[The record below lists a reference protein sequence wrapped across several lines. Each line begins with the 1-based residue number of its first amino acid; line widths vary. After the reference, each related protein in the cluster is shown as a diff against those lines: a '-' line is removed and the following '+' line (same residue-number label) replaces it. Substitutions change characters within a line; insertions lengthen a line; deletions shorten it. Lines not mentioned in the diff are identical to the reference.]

1 MIKALLLAPI
11 RLYKF
16 FLSPWV
22 GQSCRFTPTCS
33 SYAIEAIETQG
44 AIRGTYL
51 ATKRLC
57 RCHPWAAGG
66 HDPVCPDST
75 TPPASTNTSNAV
87 EPPRPL

>member
-1 MIKALLLAPI
+1 MIKILLVAPI
-11 RLYKF
+11 KFYKF

-22 GQSCRFTPTCS
+22 GQDCRFTPTCS

-66 HDPVCPDST
+66 YDPVCPDD
-75 TPPASTNTSNAV
+75 PAHAPSTNTSNVA

>member
-1 MIKALLLAPI
+1 MIKKLLIAPI
-11 RLYKF
+11 KFYKF

-22 GQSCRFTPTCS
+22 DQSCRFTPTCS

-44 AIRGTYL
+44 ALRGTYL

-66 HDPVCPDST
+66 YDPVCPESSAT
-75 TPPASTNTSNAV
+75 ALLAAKAGPP
-87 EPPRPL
+87 EPP

>member
-1 MIKALLLAPI
+1 MIKALLIAPI
-11 RLYKF
+11 RFYKF

-44 AIRGTYL
+44 ALLGTYL

-57 RCHPWAAGG
+57 RCHPWAVGG
-66 HDPVCPDST
+66 HDPVSQ
-75 TPPASTNTSNAV
+75 
-87 EPPRPL
+87 PPRPKQPSPREHAD

>member
-1 MIKALLLAPI
+1 MIKAILVAPI
-11 RLYKF
+11 RFYKF

-51 ATKRLC
+51 AAKRLC

-66 HDPVCPDST
+66 HDPVSPDSPA
-75 TPPASTNTSNAV
+75 PPPLTNTSNAA

>member
-1 MIKALLLAPI
+1 MIKALLIAPI
-11 RLYKF
+11 RFYKF

-44 AIRGTYL
+44 ALRGTYL

-66 HDPVCPDST
+66 QDPVCQALRPKQPS
-75 TPPASTNTSNAV
+75 
-87 EPPRPL
+87 PREHAD